1 MHRTS
6 EFALPH
12 PPFPALAPSPSPQ
25 LTPSVLQTCTALL
38 NASLAVMQR
47 EEEEQQ
53 AAVDA
58 KLEQQRMQASFLETT
73 GLQLTDL
80 QQRGDAAATEA
91 QQCQAAIRGKADV
104 AKQEREK

>member
-1 MHRTS
+1 MYILHS
-6 EFALPH
+6 PP
-12 PPFPALAPSPSPQ
+12 PPFPCPAALAPLAPI
-25 LTPSVLQTCTALL
+25 THIECCIAAL
-38 NASLAVMQR
+38 NANLVVMQR

-53 AAVDA
+53 ASVDA

-73 GLQLTDL
+73 KLQLTDL
-80 QQRGDAAATEA
+80 QQRGDAAANEA